1 MSLSP
6 IHAQHPRLN
15 LSVTMFEPKERSVT
29 SLESE
34 IMRLQE
40 VLKEREAEITA
51 LETSLLAA
59 NTAISPQQE
68 IKSPVVVNGD
78 AAPPSFL
85 SPNTLGQFEDIR
97 KTMVNGHQPEGN
109 PDRTAAALEPDESL
123 ERLNELMLLVLIS
136 LPFLPPLTWEP

>member
-1 MSLSP
+1 
-6 IHAQHPRLN
+6 
-15 LSVTMFEPKERSVT
+15 MFEPPKERSVT

-40 VLKEREAEITA
+40 VLKDREAEITA

-68 IKSPVVVNGD
+68 IKPPVVVNGD

-85 SPNTLGQFEDIR
+85 SPDTLGQFEDIR
-97 KTMVNGHQPEGN
+97 KTMVNGHHQPEGST
-109 PDRTAAALEPDESL
+109 DRIAAGLEPDESL

-136 LPFLPPLTWEP
+136 LPFLPPLTWKS